1 MNTTHKGFT
10 LVELL
15 VVVAIIGI
23 LATIVLSSLSSA
35 RERARDAR
43 RLSDIATIQN
53 SLEMY
58 HLDNGVYP
66 NSINT
71 ASGIAS
77 SDPHNATSSNASWD
91 NLETIMGITLPRDP
105 VNNVVGDGNYLR
117 NAGEYGYQYRNLH
130 TQPSNCF
137 GQAYALLYK
146 LETDSSGGGS
156 VNGCANNT
164 LAPGSGIFM
173 VGVSPVN

>member
-23 LATIVLSSLSSA
+23 LATIVLSSLSSLSSA

-91 NLETIMGITLPRDP
+91 NLETIMGIKRYHVILLIMLWVMVTIFVML
-105 VNNVVGDGNYLR
+105 VNMDINTEIYILSQVIV
-117 NAGEYGYQYRNLH
+117 
-130 TQPSNCF
+130 
-137 GQAYALLYK
+137 
-146 LETDSSGGGS
+146 S
-156 VNGCANNT
+156 VRHMRFCT
-164 LAPGSGIFM
+164 S
-173 VGVSPVN
+173 